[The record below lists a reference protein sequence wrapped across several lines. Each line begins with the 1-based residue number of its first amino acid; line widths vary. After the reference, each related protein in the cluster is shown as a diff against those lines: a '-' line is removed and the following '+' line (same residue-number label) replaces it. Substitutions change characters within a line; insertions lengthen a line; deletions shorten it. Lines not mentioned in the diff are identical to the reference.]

1 MIMNDYNL
9 YYERISYLLRSTK
22 SFKVDGV
29 IKEMLKALMSEYKS
43 QQYKIHE
50 LSDSL
55 YKVYEVLKDAG
66 YYEED

>member
-1 MIMNDYNL
+1 MIMNDYNI
-9 YYERISYLLRSTK
+9 YYERISYLLRSTE

-29 IKEMLKALMSEYKS
+29 IKEMLKALMSEYKNRE
-43 QQYKIHE
+43 YKIHQ

>member
-1 MIMNDYNL
+1 MNDYNV
-9 YYERISYLLRSTK
+9 YYERISYLLRSTE

-29 IKEMLKALMSEYKS
+29 IKEMLKALMSEYKN
-43 QQYKIHE
+43 QEYKIHQ